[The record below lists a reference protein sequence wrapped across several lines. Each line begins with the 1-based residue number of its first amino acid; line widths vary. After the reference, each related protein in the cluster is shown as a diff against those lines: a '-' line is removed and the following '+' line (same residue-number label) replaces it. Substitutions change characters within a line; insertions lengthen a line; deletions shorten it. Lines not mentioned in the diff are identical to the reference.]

1 MTENSR
7 DDSAYWEDILL
18 IDKIL
23 DLAITYNGND
33 VKRINHLLKV
43 FSLAHHLG
51 VMEKCD
57 TGMQMI
63 IDISAILHD
72 IGIHEAERKHHSS
85 AGNWQEIE
93 GPPVA
98 QELLK
103 DFHLDHVMKER
114 ILFLIGHHH
123 HYQLIDGLDFQILVE
138 ADFLVNI
145 FEDEMDDHSIKNIKE
160 KIFKTKSGIRL
171 LENFY

>member
-1 MTENSR
+1 MLT
-7 DDSAYWEDILL
+7 DDILEA
-18 IDKIL
+18 
-23 DLAITYNGND
+23 AITYNGND

-43 FSLAHHLG
+43 FSFAHHIG
-51 VMEKCD
+51 IMEKCD
-57 TGMQMI
+57 AKTQEI

-72 IGIHEAERKHHSS
+72 IGIHEAERKHNSN

-98 QELLK
+98 DKILK
-103 DFHLDHVMKER
+103 DFDLDDVIKDR

-123 HYQLIDGLDFQILVE
+123 QYNAIDGIDFQILVE

-145 FEDEMDDHSIKNIKE
+145 FEDGMNEKSIKSIQE
-160 KIFKTKSGIRL
+160 KIFKTKSGANL
-171 LENFY
+171 LEKLYLS